1 VGTPLDCPPMASQ
14 AQRIVA
20 IGGVSLG
27 PTSTDWPLH
36 QYLLDLTGRDR
47 PRVCMLAT
55 AGGDNPA
62 GLASFYATFARQA
75 DASHL
80 DLFSR
85 TVPDVGSFLLEQD
98 VVYVGGG
105 NTANMLAIWRV
116 HGVDRALRAAWEAGI
131 VLAGWSAGGL
141 CWFEG
146 GLTDSFGP
154 GLDPL
159 KDGLR
164 FLPGTFCPHYDSE
177 SLRRP
182 RYESL
187 VASGALDDG
196 FAADDGVGL
205 LFEGRT
211 LREAVAS
218 LPGQHAY
225 RVERRRGGSVEET
238 QIRARL
244 LR

>member
-1 VGTPLDCPPMASQ
+1 MASQ
-14 AQRIVA
+14 QRIVA
-20 IGGVSLG
+20 IGGASLG

-36 QYLLDLTGRDR
+36 QYLLDLAGQER
-47 PRVCMLAT
+47 PRICYVGA
-55 AGGDNPA
+55 
-62 GLASFYATFARQA
+62 ASGEDAWDRADFYATFARRA
-75 DASHL
+75 EATHL
-80 DLFSR
+80 DLFDR
-85 TVPDVGSFLLEQD
+85 RIDDIEAFLLEQD

-116 HGVDRALRAAWEAGI
+116 HGVDKALRAAWERGV
-131 VLAGWSAGGL
+131 VLAGRSAGGM

-154 GLDPL
+154 DLAPL
-159 KDGLR
+159 RDGLK
-164 FLPGTFCPHYDSE
+164 FLDGSFCPHYDAE

-182 RYESL
+182 RYEE
-187 VASGALDDG
+187 VVGSGALQDG

-205 LFEGRT
+205 LFEGRGFA
-211 LREAVAS
+211 EAVAS

-225 RVERRRGGSVEET
+225 RVERRRGNSVEEM